1 MMEGFIETPYF
12 GILIS
17 IVAFEIG
24 LYIYKKTKIPVLHPL
39 LISITLII
47 LVLSIFDIQLS
58 SYEKGGD
65 ILSLFLGPVTV
76 ALAIPLYKQIELLK
90 KHKMPI
96 LIGIFTGVLTSFI
109 SVVALTKIFN
119 YDIKMIYSLIPKSIT
134 TPIGIEIS
142 QTIGGIPSITVMAI
156 VITGIIGAII
166 APLVCKIFKIDDKV
180 ARGIAIGTSSHAVGT
195 AKAMEMGETEGAMS
209 GLAMGISGL
218 ITALLI
224 PLLIVIFDNII

>member
-1 MMEGFIETPYF
+1 MEWFIETPYF

-76 ALAIPLYKQIELLK
+76 VLAIPLYKQIELLK

-109 SVVALTKIFN
+109 SVVALTKLFN

-166 APLVCKIFKIDDKV
+166 SPLVCKIFKIDDKV

-224 PLLIVIFDNII
+224 PLLIVIFDNLI

>member
-1 MMEGFIETPYF
+1 MEGFIETPYF

-109 SVVALTKIFN
+109 SIVALTKIFN

>member
-1 MMEGFIETPYF
+1 MEWFIETPYF

-24 LYIYKKTKIPVLHPL
+24 LYTYKKTKIPVLHPL

-109 SVVALTKIFN
+109 SVVSLTKIFN
-119 YDIKMIYSLIPKSIT
+119 YDIKMVYSLVPKSIT
-134 TPIGIEIS
+134 TPIGIEVS
-142 QTIGGIPSITVMAI
+142 QTIGGIPSVTVVAI

-218 ITALLI
+218 ITALLV
-224 PLLIVIFDNII
+224 PLLIVIFNIVI

>member
-1 MMEGFIETPYF
+1 MEGFIETPYF

>member
-1 MMEGFIETPYF
+1 MEWFIETPYF

-24 LYIYKKTKIPVLHPL
+24 LYTYKKTKIPVLHPL

-109 SVVALTKIFN
+109 SVVSLTKIFN
-119 YDIKMIYSLIPKSIT
+119 YDIKMVYSLVPKSIT
-134 TPIGIEIS
+134 TPIGIEVS
-142 QTIGGIPSITVMAI
+142 QTIGGIPSITVVAI

-218 ITALLI
+218 ITALLV
-224 PLLIVIFDNII
+224 PLLIVIFNIVI